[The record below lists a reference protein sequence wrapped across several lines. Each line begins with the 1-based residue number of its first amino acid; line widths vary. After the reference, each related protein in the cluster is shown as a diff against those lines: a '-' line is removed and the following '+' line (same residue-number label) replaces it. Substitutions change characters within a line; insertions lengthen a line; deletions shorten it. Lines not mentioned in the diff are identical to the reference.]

1 MHDAAPLRRGPVS
14 NACVAAVF
22 LFALAGTGTARAQV
36 RAPAPDTILVN
47 GKLVVY
53 DGAPAQALAVRD
65 GRIAA
70 IGGTSGIRALAGPST
85 RVIDLGG
92 RTVIPGLID
101 SHIHAIRAGLSYT
114 TEVHW
119 LGVRT
124 LKEALDRIRAA
135 AKTAPQGS
143 WLVVAGGWTDR
154 QFHED
159 RRPTQA
165 EIAAAASDHHVY
177 IQLLY
182 SSVLLDPG
190 GADALGIAGNSEWTA
205 RLTVER
211 DRDGKPTGWLSGDN
225 RAISDLYD
233 LLPRP
238 TFAQKL
244 EGTRAFFRALN
255 AMGITGVSDPGGYNI
270 EVQDY
275 QPLFQVWRE
284 HGLTLRVRY
293 SLSAPRRDREL
304 EDFKEL
310 TQVLPM
316 GFGDD
321 WLRFNGI
328 GENVTWGLYNNDN
341 PTDAQKE
348 QLYEVL
354 RWAVSR
360 GMTATFHWHND
371 RPVNHLLDVLARV
384 NAETPIAKLRWSIAH
399 LNDASPDSLKRLK
412 AMGVGWLVQNAFY
425 FRGEAFLGQ
434 RGAEAARLVP
444 PLASALRLKLPVG
457 GGTDAHRVMAPNPFV
472 SLQWMLDGK
481 TISGVAMRAPPELP
495 TRIEALRLYT
505 QGSAWFSFEENAR
518 GALAVG
524 QLADLAVLS
533 RDYLSVPIEKIG
545 GTVSLL
551 TMVGGRI
558 VYADGPYAVLEEK
571 SRCGGFSH
579 STMMG
584 RPITS
589 PSAPPTAAS
598 PSQISSD
605 PKSRRSSP
613 CARPGD

>member
-1 MHDAAPLRRGPVS
+1 MHDAAPVRRGPVS
-14 NACVAAVF
+14 HACVVAVF
-22 LFALAGTGTARAQV
+22 LFGLVGTDTARAQV
-36 RAPAPDTILVN
+36 QAPAPDTILVN

-65 GRIAA
+65 GKIAA
-70 IGGTSGIRALAGPST
+70 IGDSSGIRALAGPST
-85 RVIDLGG
+85 RVIDLDG

-119 LGVRT
+119 SGVRT
-124 LKEALDRIRAA
+124 LKEALERIRAA

-154 QFHED
+154 QFRED

-165 EIAAAASDHHVY
+165 EIAAAAPDHHVY

-182 SSVLLDPG
+182 SNVLLGPG
-190 GADALGIAGNSEWTA
+190 GADALGIPSNSKLAA
-205 RLTVER
+205 RLTIEH
-211 DRDGKPTGWLSGDN
+211 DKDGKPTGWLAGDN
-225 RAISDLYD
+225 RAISDLYN

-270 EVQDY
+270 EIPDY

-310 TQVLPM
+310 TQALPM

-328 GENVTWGLYNNDN
+328 GENVTWGHYNNDN
-341 PTDAQKE
+341 PSDAQKE

-371 RPVNHLLDVLARV
+371 RPVHHLLEVLERV
-384 NAETPIAKLRWSIAH
+384 NAETPIAKLRWSVAH
-399 LNDASPDSLKRLK
+399 LNDASPESLKRLK
-412 AMGVGWLVQNAFY
+412 TMGMGWLVQNAFY

-434 RGAEAARLVP
+434 RGADAARLVP
-444 PLASALRLKLPVG
+444 PLVSALRLKLPVG

-481 TISGVAMRAPPELP
+481 TISGVAMRAPEELP

-518 GALAVG
+518 GALAAG
-524 QLADLAVLS
+524 QLADLAVLG
-533 RDYLSVPIEKIG
+533 RDYLSVPVEQIG

-558 VYADGPYAVLEEK
+558 VYADGPYAALEE
-571 SRCGGFSH
+571 
-579 STMMG
+579 
-584 RPITS
+584 RP
-589 PSAPPTAAS
+589 
-598 PSQISSD
+598 
-605 PKSRRSSP
+605 R
-613 CARPGD
+613 

>member
-1 MHDAAPLRRGPVS
+1 MHDAAPVRRGAVS
-14 NACVAAVF
+14 RARVAAVL
-22 LFALAGTGTARAQV
+22 LFALFGIEAAHAQI
-36 RAPAPDTILVN
+36 PAPDTLLIN

-53 DGAPAQALAVRD
+53 DGPAAQALAVRD
-65 GRIAA
+65 GKITA
-70 IGGTSGIRALAGPST
+70 IGDVSSIRALAGPST
-85 RVIDLGG
+85 RVIDLAG

-119 LGVRT
+119 FGVRT
-124 LKEALDRIRAA
+124 LQEALALIRTA
-135 AKTAPQGS
+135 AKTAPKGS
-143 WLVVAGGWTDR
+143 WLVVAGGWNDR
-154 QFHED
+154 QFREE

-165 EIAAAASDHHVY
+165 EIAAAAPDHHVY
-177 IQLLY
+177 VQLLY
-182 SSVLLDPG
+182 SHVLLDPG
-190 GADALGIAGNSEWTA
+190 GADALGIARNSEWAA
-205 RLTVER
+205 RLTIER
-211 DRDGKPTGWLSGDN
+211 DKDGRPSGWLAGDN
-225 RAISDLYD
+225 RAISDLFN

-244 EGTRAFFRALN
+244 EGTRAFFRTLN

-270 EVQDY
+270 EIADY

-304 EDFKEL
+304 EDFKAL
-310 TQVLPM
+310 TETRPM

-341 PTDAQKE
+341 PSDTQKQ
-348 QLYEVL
+348 QLFEVL
-354 RWAVSR
+354 RWAVAR

-371 RPVNHLLDVLARV
+371 RPVHHLLEVLARV

-399 LNDASPDSLKRLK
+399 LNDASPETLKRLK
-412 AMGVGWLVQNAFY
+412 TMGMGWLVQNAFY

-434 RGAEAARLVP
+434 RGMDAARLAP

-457 GGTDAHRVMAPNPFV
+457 GGTDAHRVMGPNPFV

-481 TISGVAMRAPPELP
+481 TISGVAMRGPEELP

-505 QGSAWFSFEENAR
+505 QGSAWFSFEENMR

-524 QLADLAVLS
+524 QLADLAVLN
-533 RDYLSVPIEKIG
+533 RDYLSVPIGEIG
-545 GTVSLL
+545 SIVSLL

-558 VYADGPYAVLEEK
+558 VYADGPYAALEDK
-571 SRCGGFSH
+571 PR
-579 STMMG
+579 
-584 RPITS
+584 
-589 PSAPPTAAS
+589 
-598 PSQISSD
+598 
-605 PKSRRSSP
+605 
-613 CARPGD
+613 